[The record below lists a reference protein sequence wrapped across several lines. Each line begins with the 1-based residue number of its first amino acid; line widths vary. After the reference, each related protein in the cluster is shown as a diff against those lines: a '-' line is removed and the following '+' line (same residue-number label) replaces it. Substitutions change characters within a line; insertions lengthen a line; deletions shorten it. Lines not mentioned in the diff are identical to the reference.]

1 MSERMGAPEI
11 LGYLK
16 EKKTLAIIIFIAA
29 VGICLMLFGT
39 GTHTLTSADTE
50 KRVEALCEQIDGVT
64 DASVMIMNGAD
75 GNVRGV
81 AIVCTGGDDANT
93 KLLLTELICALFG
106 IPSSSVSVVP
116 GK

>member
-1 MSERMGAPEI
+1 MSEGIGALGI

-16 EKKTLAIIIFIAA
+16 EKKSLALIIFVAA
-29 VGICLMLFGT
+29 LGICLMLFG
-39 GTHTLTSADTE
+39 GGISAPSAADTE
-50 KRVEALCEQIDGVT
+50 KRVEELCERIDGVS
-64 DASVMIMNGAD
+64 DAAVMIINGAD

-81 AIVCTGGDDANT
+81 AVVCTGGDDANT

>member
-1 MSERMGAPEI
+1 MSDTVGVAGI
-11 LGYLK
+11 FGYLK
-16 EKKTLAIIIFIAA
+16 EKKSLAIIIFIAA
-29 VGICLMLFGT
+29 VGVCLMLFG
-39 GTHTLTSADTE
+39 GGMNMSSAADTE
-50 KRVEALCEQIDGVT
+50 KRVEELCERIDGVS
-64 DASVMIMNGAD
+64 DVSVMIMSGAD

-81 AIVCTGGDDANT
+81 AVVCTGGNDANT